1 MKLLTSE
8 WVTPDFDKSV
18 SFELRGM
25 NGMEYLEYSSYSFG
39 KKPDKKGRITF
50 DPEQSKVALRAVSGW
65 KGVMDGNEPAV
76 FSQEALQERA
86 DLQTIA
92 WLLTEIV
99 TRSTVDADAE
109 KN

>member
-8 WVTPDFDKSV
+8 WVTPPFDES
-18 SFELRGM
+18 SSYELRGM

-39 KKPDKKGRITF
+39 KKPDKKGRISF
-50 DPEQSKVALRAVSGW
+50 DPEQSRVALRAVSGW
-65 KGVMDGNEPAV
+65 KGVMDGDEPAT
-76 FSQEALQERA
+76 FSQEALQERV

-99 TRSTVDADAE
+99 TRSTIGADAE